1 MALLPVAR
9 RFCLQ
14 VLSDGSRMQSLTIAA
29 ARNNLP
35 CSPAMLITRQGWE
48 IGLRIGRCLIVKD
61 ECIVKRFS
69 QKRKLKT

>member
-1 MALLPVAR
+1 
-9 RFCLQ
+9 
-14 VLSDGSRMQSLTIAA
+14 MQSLTIAA